1 MKHAEDY
8 VIPVFVA
15 VVVFLMLSLPVLA
28 FADDYPCLCNDA
40 VMCEVNTSLDEE
52 LSPDNDMKE
61 ELPSDSDTVHDDEVD
76 SLPVETLPPTCD
88 DNDYTTPT
96 EPSDNEEQGATSV
109 PSQTVTPTIPNVTT
123 PQGYKMYFE
132 SLYVLMKQIVYFI
145 PV

>member
-28 FADDYPCLCNDA
+28 FADDYPCLCNDD

-88 DNDYTTPT
+88 DNGYTTPS

-109 PSQTVTPTIPNVTT
+109 PSQMVTPAIPNVTT